1 MAQKPAEAK
10 CCLSDAIGS
19 FLGMGLGSWFNNWA
33 AASLGEGEIEI
44 CPESGLE
51 SSQSQAQPD
60 LVLADMRLPH
70 PPVLPSGP
78 HTLCSSTD
86 AGVASEDVA
95 APHCKLSPPPP
106 AASMLQEPGAVLWI
120 RRQLKQQR
128 LRQL

>member
-1 MAQKPAEAK
+1 MAQKPAEVK
-10 CCLSDAIGS
+10 CCLSDTIAS
-19 FLGMGLGSWFNNWA
+19 FLSMGLGSWFNNWA

-78 HTLCSSTD
+78 HTLCSST
-86 AGVASEDVA
+86 GLRRCGCTTLQVVPSSSTL
-95 APHCKLSPPPP
+95 P
-106 AASMLQEPGAVLWI
+106 ASMLQQEGGAVLCGYAVN
-120 RRQLKQQR
+120 
-128 LRQL
+128 

>member
-1 MAQKPAEAK
+1 M
-10 CCLSDAIGS
+10 
-19 FLGMGLGSWFNNWA
+19 GSWFNNWA

-44 CPESGLE
+44 CRSSESGLE
-51 SSQSQAQPD
+51 FLN
-60 LVLADMRLPH
+60 LVLGADMRCEEATPSS
-70 PPVLPSGP
+70 PVLPSGP

-120 RRQLKQQR
+120 RRQLK
-128 LRQL
+128 RQL